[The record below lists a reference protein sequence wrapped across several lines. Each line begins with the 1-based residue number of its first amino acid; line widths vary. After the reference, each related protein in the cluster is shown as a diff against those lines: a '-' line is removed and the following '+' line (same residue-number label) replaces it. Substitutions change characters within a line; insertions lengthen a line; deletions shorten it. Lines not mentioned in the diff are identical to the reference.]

1 MEGPPLQVVT
11 VQLGNRYPDLWTTRL
26 ANMVARHLQDD
37 HHFIIYTD
45 KPTRTRFQTT
55 ASPNQ
60 VVEVR
65 DLEAGA
71 LQGYFGKLRLFDQAL
86 TGPEPFLFLD
96 NTLVIRNSLSKLI
109 EIGNKNH
116 QHLTGVRDWNYPII
130 NSSVM
135 WVKPNTATQDV
146 WNAWRSGLYQNQSF
160 PGDQN
165 FILRALKN
173 EELAY
178 WPEGIVCSY
187 KNLRKLAKRD
197 REQAKLRLE
206 TCTILKFHGNPKP
219 SEVMHPWRHPMHTIL
234 RNPLHPR
241 LWNYLA
247 NEIRAHWH

>member
-1 MEGPPLQVVT
+1 MENHPLQVVT

-65 DLEAGA
+65 DLEARA

-116 QHLTGVRDWNYPII
+116 QHLTGVRDWNYPIL